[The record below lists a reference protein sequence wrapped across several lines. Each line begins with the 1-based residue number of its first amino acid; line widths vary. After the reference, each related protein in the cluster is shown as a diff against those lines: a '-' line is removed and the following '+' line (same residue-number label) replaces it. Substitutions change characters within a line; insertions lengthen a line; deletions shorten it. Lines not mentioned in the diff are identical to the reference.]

1 MIRIMGTSSNMPTTE
16 NLCAMV
22 TKHAGAGAEV
32 RSKVGYF
39 LERTPVST
47 DKAIQNRSR
56 EHSLVVGLTSGMC
69 LGNTCAWLGILG

>member
-1 MIRIMGTSSNMPTTE
+1 MISIMGTASSIPTTE

-22 TKHAGAGAEV
+22 TQQAGAGAEV
-32 RSKVGYF
+32 RSKMGYF
-39 LERTPVST
+39 LKRTSVST